1 MCYRDNVPP
10 LSLEGVHVA
19 CLCGDNGSGKS
30 ALLDAMTWALWGKS
44 RAESDDDLVHEGQ
57 GDMEVDLEFSAQGR
71 PYRVLRKHAKGP
83 AGRSGSTLLTLQT
96 GANGNYTDI
105 SGNTKTETQQK
116 LIDILRL
123 DYKTF
128 RNSAYLAQGKANE
141 FTLADPAERKKVL
154 AAILDLSQY
163 DELSERAKAQ
173 AVEKNN
179 MASRLEDLIARMDS
193 ELSSKQQNLADLAQ
207 LEVLLA
213 DVETARVA
221 AEATMTGLMQ
231 QYQSLEIK
239 RSQLKDLESHQ
250 PQLREDLS
258 RWAKRFTDINQQ
270 IAEYEK
276 MEAERATIKEG
287 YELFSRLDSENR
299 TFNEKAQR
307 LLGLASNISRLEM
320 AVERAQNDLVSE
332 HRALQKKLEGLQ
344 KLADSIPKLE
354 LDLSEVQAEL
364 KALGTLEESLTD
376 KRRSAITLVTQIENL
391 RSGAERL
398 SAEVKQLEN
407 KLNLLSAHGAKCPLC
422 ETELGEDGLE
432 RVRKSYQT
440 ERTGKMDSIK
450 ANTEQ
455 VQEHS
460 VQRGTLEAE
469 IARVEPA
476 VKSDK
481 ADRQSKLGKLLNEL
495 AAAREAVAATTED
508 GNLLTTL
515 EERLAARD
523 FATAEQKALAE
534 LQAQAAF
541 LAYDAGLHE
550 QVRRRL
556 QEASEFQRKWI
567 MLDDALRRLPQARL
581 ELRQADDAVASLRQR
596 IQSDQQRMQDWA
608 QETSV
613 MPDLAGSISESRKTC
628 EGMVSSEKMH
638 RERLAAVQERLR
650 RVQELE
656 KERTTKAKEA
666 SIVSE
671 EENTFRF
678 LSDAFGKKGIQ
689 ALIIEQKALPEIEA
703 EANRLLKRMT
713 DNRMSITIKTQA
725 LTKKGSTVETLEI
738 QIGDEL
744 GTRNYDMFSGGEAF
758 RIDFALRIALSRLLT
773 HRAGASLS
781 TLFIDEGF
789 GTQDTSGRERLV
801 EVINSI
807 QDEFDKIIVITHLE
821 ELKEAFPLRIDV
833 SKTPQGSI
841 ISVN

>member
-1 MCYRDNVPP
+1 MIPLKLRLRNFMCYRDNVPP

-57 GDMEVDLEFSAQGR
+57 GDMEVDLEFSAQSL

-320 AVERAQNDLVSE
+320 AVERAQNELVSE

-344 KLADSIPKLE
+344 KLVDSIPKLE
-354 LDLSEVQAEL
+354 SDLSEVQAEL

-376 KRRSAITLVTQIENL
+376 KRRSTITLVTQIENL

-398 SAEVKQLEN
+398 SAEAKQLEN

-422 ETELGEDGLE
+422 ETEL
-432 RVRKSYQT
+432 
-440 ERTGKMDSIK
+440 
-450 ANTEQ
+450 
-455 VQEHS
+455 
-460 VQRGTLEAE
+460 
-469 IARVEPA
+469 
-476 VKSDK
+476 
-481 ADRQSKLGKLLNEL
+481 
-495 AAAREAVAATTED
+495 
-508 GNLLTTL
+508 
-515 EERLAARD
+515 
-523 FATAEQKALAE
+523 
-534 LQAQAAF
+534 
-541 LAYDAGLHE
+541 
-550 QVRRRL
+550 
-556 QEASEFQRKWI
+556 
-567 MLDDALRRLPQARL
+567 
-581 ELRQADDAVASLRQR
+581 
-596 IQSDQQRMQDWA
+596 
-608 QETSV
+608 
-613 MPDLAGSISESRKTC
+613 
-628 EGMVSSEKMH
+628 
-638 RERLAAVQERLR
+638 
-650 RVQELE
+650 
-656 KERTTKAKEA
+656 
-666 SIVSE
+666 
-671 EENTFRF
+671 
-678 LSDAFGKKGIQ
+678 
-689 ALIIEQKALPEIEA
+689 
-703 EANRLLKRMT
+703 
-713 DNRMSITIKTQA
+713 
-725 LTKKGSTVETLEI
+725 
-738 QIGDEL
+738 
-744 GTRNYDMFSGGEAF
+744 
-758 RIDFALRIALSRLLT
+758 
-773 HRAGASLS
+773 
-781 TLFIDEGF
+781 
-789 GTQDTSGRERLV
+789 
-801 EVINSI
+801 
-807 QDEFDKIIVITHLE
+807 
-821 ELKEAFPLRIDV
+821 
-833 SKTPQGSI
+833 
-841 ISVN
+841 